1 MTQDDPYTDPAT
13 GVLLNLLGIADRPT
27 LIEVERDLAFLRD
40 QSLRRRPPPGSF
52 DFAHLCDYHRHLF
65 GDIYAWAGTPRHV
78 DIARDVSPFA
88 HWRYIEQSLTS
99 LLAALRK
106 EKLLADLDRADFLD
120 RFTFYFVEVNVIHPF
135 REGNGRTQRAFFR
148 HLAAHVGWDM
158 DISRVTGERYIEGCK
173 AGMVGDLRPLTDLFD
188 TVLRWY

>member
-13 GVLLNLLGIADRPT
+13 GVLLNLLDIADRPT
-27 LIEVERDLAFLRD
+27 LIAVERDLAFLRD
-40 QSLRRRPPPGSF
+40 QSMRRQPPPGGF

-78 DIARDVSPFA
+78 DIARDESPFA
-88 HWRYIEQSLTS
+88 HWRYIEQSMTGLLTALREEH
-99 LLAALRK
+99 LLAG
-106 EKLLADLDRADFLD
+106 LDRTEFLE
-120 RFTFYFVEVNVIHPF
+120 RFTYYFVEVNVIHPF

-148 HLAAHVGWDM
+148 HLAAHIGWDM

-173 AGMVGDLRPLTDLFD
+173 AGMVGDLGPLTDLFD
-188 TVLRWY
+188 TVLHWF